1 MGIITHLNAKTTTTT
16 KKKNKKKQPTLVIPS
31 NLYTLK
37 FNSFTVLWYSAYN
50 IIVPA
55 PCY

>member
-1 MGIITHLNAKTTTTT
+1 MQKQQQQQQQ
-16 KKKNKKKQPTLVIPS
+16 KKKKQPTLVIPS